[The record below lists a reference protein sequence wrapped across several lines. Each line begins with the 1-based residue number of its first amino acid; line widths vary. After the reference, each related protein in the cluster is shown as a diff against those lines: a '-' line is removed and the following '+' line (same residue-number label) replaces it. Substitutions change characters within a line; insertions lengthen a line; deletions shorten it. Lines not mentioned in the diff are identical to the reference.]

1 MVWCAISRRSGSE
14 QSPSPTPTRM
24 LKVALTGN
32 IASGKSTV
40 ADVWRDL
47 GATVIDADQL
57 AREAVAP
64 GSVAL
69 RKIAERWGPGI
80 LLPSG
85 ELDRAALRD
94 VVFRD
99 PEERHE
105 LEKIV
110 HPEVNRLRVHEMER
124 ARIAGKPIVV
134 ADIPLLFEAGL
145 NPEFDRI
152 VLVDAPEE
160 SRLRRLLEERGMERA
175 EAERMVASQWPSS
188 RKKEASDIV
197 IDNSATLEEVQ
208 RRASEV
214 WKILEKSVA
223 R

>member
-1 MVWCAISRRSGSE
+1 
-14 QSPSPTPTRM
+14 M

-57 AREAVAP
+57 ARDAVAP
-64 GSVAL
+64 GSAAL
-69 RKIAERWGPGI
+69 QKISERWGPGI

-99 PEERHE
+99 PDERHE

-110 HPEVNRLRVHEMER
+110 HPEVNRLRLQEMES
-124 ARIAGKPIVV
+124 ARLAGKAIIV

-145 NPEFDRI
+145 NSEFDCI

-160 SRLRRLLEERGMERA
+160 TRLRRLVEEREMQQA
-175 EAERMVASQWPSS
+175 EAERMVASQWGAS

-197 IDNSATLEEVQ
+197 IDNKGTLEEVR

-214 WKILEKSVA
+214 WKILEKSIPK
-223 R
+223 